1 MKDMDILRTKLTIEE
16 LGEIG
21 IAFLYKLK
29 NDGSIEIIKEDYD
42 ENEKIV
48 EKKVLD
54 TIPKKV
60 WTKWW

>member
-60 WTKWW
+60 WTKW

>member
-1 MKDMDILRTKLTIEE
+1 MEDMNILRTKLTIED

-29 NDGSIEIIKEDYD
+29 GDGSIEIIKEDYD
-42 ENEKIV
+42 ENQKIV

-60 WTKWW
+60 WTKW